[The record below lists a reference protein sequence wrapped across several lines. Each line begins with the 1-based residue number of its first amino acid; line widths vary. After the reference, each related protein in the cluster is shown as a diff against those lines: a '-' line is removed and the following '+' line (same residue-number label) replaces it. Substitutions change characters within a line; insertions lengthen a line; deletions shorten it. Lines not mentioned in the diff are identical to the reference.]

1 MVVVGFGVV
10 VVVVV
15 VVKSRSEGGEV
26 VCGSL
31 WVSASDFFAEISEK
45 LFN

>member
-10 VVVVV
+10 VVV
-15 VVKSRSEGGEV
+15 
-26 VCGSL
+26 
-31 WVSASDFFAEISEK
+31 SAEDFFSEISEK